1 MLDHR
6 RRLCWSSRGVVLN
19 GGRFAGDAVFDNP
32 GVFTQV
38 VTWDELT
45 RVETL
50 DPWPAISLTAQ
61 YARGRFN
68 EYQLRRT
75 AKDGEGFGSHIE
87 RFLEELRSRKARV
100 LSGEGWLSRPVVRW
114 QTTAHMPGERVPAT
128 ASPYR
133 SSAADCSPVVA
144 RRAPLGWTRR
154 ARAPVVATN
163 GVAGA
168 YMGFHLMTAV
178 GLEFTGL
185 LPLLGASLG
194 LGATASTVT
203 AALLTR
209 QVARMPYEIRD
220 AYVALTRDHLYA
232 RTSWRRVY
240 RMPVAELAARIDDS
254 KRNTSRY
261 IFGRRAALIL
271 SRVPGCPLI
280 SSLDALLAQ
289 RQS

>member
-1 MLDHR
+1 
-6 RRLCWSSRGVVLN
+6 VVLN
-19 GGRFAGDAVFDNP
+19 GGRFAGDAAFDNP

-38 VTWDELT
+38 VTWEELT
-45 RVETL
+45 RVEAL
-50 DPWPAISLTAQ
+50 DPWPAISLCAR

-68 EYQLRRT
+68 DYQLRRT
-75 AKDGEGFGSHIE
+75 AKDGEGFGAHVE
-87 RFLEELRSRKARV
+87 RFVEELRARKPDV
-100 LSGEGWLSRPVVRW
+100 LSGGGWISRPLVRW
-114 QTTAHMPGERVPAT
+114 QTTAHMPGERVRAT

-144 RRAPLGWTRR
+144 RRASVGWTRR

-168 YMGFHLMTAV
+168 YMGFHLLTAV
-178 GLEFTGL
+178 GLEVAGL
-185 LPLLGASLG
+185 LPLLGVSLG
-194 LGATASTVT
+194 MGAAASTVT
-203 AALLTR
+203 AALLAR
-209 QVARMPYEIRD
+209 RVARMPYEIRD
-220 AYVALTRDHLYA
+220 ADVALTRDHLYA

-240 RMPVAELAARIDDS
+240 RMPVAELAARIDDP

-280 SSLDALLAQ
+280 GSLDALLAQ
-289 RQS
+289 RRQPTGQTPLVGKKD